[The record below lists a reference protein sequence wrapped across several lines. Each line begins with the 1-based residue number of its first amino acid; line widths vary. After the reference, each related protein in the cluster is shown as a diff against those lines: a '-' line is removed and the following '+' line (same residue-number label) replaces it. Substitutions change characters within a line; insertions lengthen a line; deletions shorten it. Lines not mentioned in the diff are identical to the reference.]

1 MFLVYREIKF
11 PQKFLPLKSLSS
23 TVIMLMYNLIGYRS
37 NYFDTT
43 PNLWFY
49 LNDKQIVNNAIANAI
64 VLNNSSIRLK

>member
-1 MFLVYREIKF
+1 
-11 PQKFLPLKSLSS
+11 
-23 TVIMLMYNLIGYRS
+23 MYNLIGYRS